1 MRFLLT
7 MRNKD
12 SHYALPLKNRMPIF
26 QKRTMLIEK
35 NVNQGRCK
43 FIYFDAD
50 LKGNFSIWDFK
61 TNEEAAQL
69 ILEIP
74 GREYVDIDIKPVM
87 DMDVAVKQMLM
98 YYDVAMKE

>member
-1 MRFLLT
+1 MKFLLT

-12 SHYALPLKNRMPIF
+12 SHYALPLKERMPF
-26 QKRTMLIEK
+26 FEKRVMLIEK
-35 NVNQGRCK
+35 NLNKGKCK
-43 FIYFDAD
+43 GVYFDAD
-50 LKGNFSIWDFK
+50 LKGSFSIWDFN

-69 ILEIP
+69 ILEIA